1 MPSLSPAS
9 ASSTLP
15 VTSFELSSLPDIR
28 FGISLLV
35 LICNAFDVCKYVVE
49 YIIVI
54 KILKLFIEWDNNRSY
69 IILPCFKFSSVIALT
84 LSILF
89 GQLRSTSAPRVLV
102 SIKEIDIFDIMIS

>member
-9 ASSTLP
+9 ASSSLP
-15 VTSFELSSLPDIR
+15 VTSFELSSLPDMR

-35 LICNAFDVCKYVVE
+35 LICNAYVLCKYVVK

-54 KILKLFIEWDNNRSY
+54 ILKLFIQCDNNRSY

-89 GQLRSTSAPRVLV
+89 GQLRSTSASRVPV
-102 SIKEIDIFDIMIS
+102 SIKEIE

>member
-54 KILKLFIEWDNNRSY
+54 KILLNGI
-69 IILPCFKFSSVIALT
+69 VT
-84 LSILF
+84 
-89 GQLRSTSAPRVLV
+89 VL
-102 SIKEIDIFDIMIS
+102 I

>member
-35 LICNAFDVCKYVVE
+35 LICNASDICNYVVE
-49 YIIVI
+49 YVIV
-54 KILKLFIEWDNNRSY
+54 KLFIEWDNDRSY
-69 IILPCFKFSSVIALT
+69 IILPCFKRSSVIALT

-89 GQLRSTSAPRVLV
+89 GQLRSTSASRVPV
-102 SIKEIDIFDIMIS
+102 SIKEIE

>member
-35 LICNAFDVCKYVVE
+35 LICNASDICKYVVE
-49 YIIVI
+49 YIVVI
-54 KILKLFIEWDNNRSY
+54 TIMFIEWDNNRSY

-89 GQLRSTSAPRVLV
+89 GELRTTSAWRGSA
-102 SIKEIDIFDIMIS
+102 SIKEKE

>member
-35 LICNAFDVCKYVVE
+35 LICNASDICKYVVE
-49 YIIVI
+49 YIIV
-54 KILKLFIEWDNNRSY
+54 KLFIEWYNNHFY

-89 GQLRSTSAPRVLV
+89 GQLRSTSASRVPV
-102 SIKEIDIFDIMIS
+102 SIKEIE

>member
-35 LICNAFDVCKYVVE
+35 LICNASDVCKYVVE

-54 KILKLFIEWDNNRSY
+54 TILKLFFHCNNNRSY

-89 GQLRSTSAPRVLV
+89 GQLRSTSALRVSA
-102 SIKEIDIFDIMIS
+102 SIKDIE

>member
-9 ASSTLP
+9 ASSSLP
-15 VTSFELSSLPDIR
+15 VTSFELSSVPDIR

-35 LICNAFDVCKYVVE
+35 LICNAYVLCKYVVE

-54 KILKLFIEWDNNRSY
+54 LKIFIQCDNKRSY

-89 GQLRSTSAPRVLV
+89 GELRTTSAWRGSA
-102 SIKEIDIFDIMIS
+102 SIKEKE

>member
-35 LICNAFDVCKYVVE
+35 LICNASDICKYVVE

-54 KILKLFIEWDNNRSY
+54 TILLIGIINRSY
-69 IILPCFKFSSVIALT
+69 IILPCFKFSSVMALT

-89 GQLRSTSAPRVLV
+89 GQLRSTSASRVPA
-102 SIKEIDIFDIMIS
+102 SIKEIE

>member
-35 LICNAFDVCKYVVE
+35 LICNASDICKYVVE

-54 KILKLFIEWDNNRSY
+54 TIKLFIEWYNNHFY

-89 GQLRSTSAPRVLV
+89 GELRTTSASGGSV
-102 SIKEIDIFDIMIS
+102 SIKEKE